1 MNRRDLLA
9 SLFWLGISIFV
20 CVVSIKNDVGSLHA
34 PGPGFLPF
42 WSAFVLGALSLIL
55 LVTSHLGKTWKGQL
69 SDMWK
74 GLEWRRVLW
83 VLGSLFL
90 YPLLMPHM
98 GYIITTFALIVF
110 LLCFVERSKLWIEV
124 ASSLAI
130 TLVSYLIFFQLLDVR
145 LPKGIF
151 GF

>member
-20 CVVSIKNDVGSLHA
+20 CVMSIKSDVGSLHA

-42 WSAFVLGALSLIL
+42 WSAFLLGSLSLVL
-55 LVTSHLGKTWKGQL
+55 MVTSHLGKTWKGQL

-74 GLEWRRVLW
+74 DLEWRRVLL
-83 VLGSLFL
+83 VLVSLFL
-90 YPLLMPHM
+90 YPLILPLM
-98 GYIITTFALIVF
+98 GYLITTFALMVF
-110 LLCFVERSKLWIEV
+110 LLCLVQRSKMWIEV

-130 TLVSYLIFFQLLDVR
+130 TLVSYLIFFVLLDVR